1 MKRQSGIK
9 AVNAGK
15 TGAIAEVNDNPAHF
29 PEDTDSLISELRQAI
44 RARDELLA
52 TVAHELRNPMTP
64 ILMQVQSLLR
74 SARRD
79 DERWRETMLPRLERL
94 QYVVDHY
101 VKRATMLLDLS
112 RTSSGH
118 RQMEWAEVDFSALL
132 REILREQAVT
142 ADHVGSLMT
151 SDIQEGVV
159 GTWDQLALEQV
170 VDNLVSNAIKYGRG
184 KPIAVTLTAGA
195 DTARLT
201 VRDEGI
207 GISDEDQK
215 RIFGR
220 FERAVTQR
228 AHGGFGIGLWVVG
241 QLVSAMRGEIT
252 VSSRKDRGST
262 FTLTLPLHPAPD
274 QEPT

>member
-1 MKRQSGIK
+1 M
-9 AVNAGK
+9 
-15 TGAIAEVNDNPAHF
+15 GAIAEVNDNPAHF
-29 PEDTDSLISELRQAI
+29 PEDADRLIEELRQAI
-44 RARDELLA
+44 KVRDELLA

-64 ILMQVQSLLR
+64 ILMQVQSLLA

-79 DERWRETMLPRLERL
+79 DDRGHETMLPRLERL
-94 QYVVDHY
+94 QYAVDHY

-132 REILREQAVT
+132 REIVREQAV
-142 ADHVGSLMT
+142 AAEYAGSPMT
-151 SDIQEGVV
+151 SDIQDGVI

-170 VDNLVSNAIKYGRG
+170 ADNLLSNAIKYGQGR
-184 KPIAVTLTAGA
+184 PIAVALTARAGI
-195 DTARLT
+195 ARLT
-201 VRDEGI
+201 VSDQGI
-207 GISDEDQK
+207 GISGDDQK

-228 AHGGFGIGLWVVG
+228 AHGGFGVGLWVVS
-241 QLVSAMRGEIT
+241 QLVTAMRGEIAI
-252 VSSRKDRGST
+252 SSRKDRGST
-262 FTLTLPLHPAPD
+262 FIVTLPLHPGPN